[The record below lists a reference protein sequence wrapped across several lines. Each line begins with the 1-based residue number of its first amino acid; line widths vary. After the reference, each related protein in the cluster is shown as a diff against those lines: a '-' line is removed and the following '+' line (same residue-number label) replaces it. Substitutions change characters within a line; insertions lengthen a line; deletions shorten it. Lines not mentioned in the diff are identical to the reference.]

1 MTQTGSPDPRNDRI
15 CITSSCP
22 RQFVVADFLRLYR
35 QRARLPEASSAYH
48 HGPSHIFAAIDAHRA
63 AWAEL
68 SAAKE
73 LSDVPADELADAELT
88 RLNEA
93 VDFAA
98 GKLLDIIPT
107 TIAGTSALLAY
118 AAEHASGGNVA
129 RRLRGRERQVKLGS
143 HARRLLGSI
152 AA

>member
-22 RQFVVADFLRLYR
+22 RQFVVAGFLWLYR
-35 QRARLPEASSAYH
+35 QGARLPEAFSAYH

-68 SAAKE
+68 SAAPE

-118 AAEHASGGNVA
+118 AAEHA
-129 RRLRGRERQVKLGS
+129 R
-143 HARRLLGSI
+143 I